1 LFQLL
6 DGWVRDFGVVFN
18 NEVFI
23 FGPKYVA
30 SDRREKKMVINFVV
44 GGAKM
49 AIMVNTEMESERRGG
64 SRY

>member
-6 DGWVRDFGVVFN
+6 DGWVRDFGVVF
-18 NEVFI
+18 I

-30 SDRREKKMVINFVV
+30 SDRRKKKLVINFVV